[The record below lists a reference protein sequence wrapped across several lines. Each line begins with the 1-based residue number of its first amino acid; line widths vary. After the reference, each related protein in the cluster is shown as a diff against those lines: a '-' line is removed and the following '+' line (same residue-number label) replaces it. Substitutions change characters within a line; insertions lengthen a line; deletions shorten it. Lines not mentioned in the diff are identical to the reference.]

1 MPIIIDGNNLI
12 GASPDLELEDPTARS
27 RLISIVRSYQERK
40 RNKIILVFDGKP
52 EHGLLTQQITEK
64 LTIIYP
70 RMDATAD
77 DEIKRVFAN
86 YNDYRNVIL
95 VSSDR
100 ELKKYAKQKGA
111 KTINS
116 IEFFYTLKRFLRQSG
131 KKEETQKRI
140 NIELSDGEIDQ
151 WMKIFNKE

>member
-12 GASPDLELEDPTARS
+12 GASPDLNLADPDAREK
-27 RLISIVRSYQERK
+27 LISIVRSYQERK

-52 EHGLLTQQITEK
+52 QHGLLTQQITEK
-64 LTIIYP
+64 LTVIYP

-77 DEIKRVFAN
+77 DEIKRVFDT
-86 YNDYRNVIL
+86 YNDYRNVLL

-100 ELKKYAKQKGA
+100 ELKKFAKKKGA

-116 IEFFYTLKRFLRQSG
+116 IEFFYALKRSFHITG
-131 KKEETQKRI
+131 KKEESHKRI
-140 NIELSDGEIDQ
+140 NMELSDGEIDQ
-151 WMKIFNKE
+151 WMKIFKK